1 MFSGIKRV
9 WLLIKAEHSEP
20 PLASPLIL
28 PLPRMWSGLVLY
40 SGLAGLLL
48 SEGGGGGG
56 LTDRLKR

>member
-48 SEGGGGGG
+48 SEGGG
-56 LTDRLKR
+56 RAV